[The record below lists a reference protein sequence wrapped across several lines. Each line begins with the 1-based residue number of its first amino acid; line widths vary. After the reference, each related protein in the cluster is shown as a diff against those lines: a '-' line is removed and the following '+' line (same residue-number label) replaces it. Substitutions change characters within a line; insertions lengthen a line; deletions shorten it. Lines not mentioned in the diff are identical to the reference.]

1 MPVCKGLE
9 VDTLCDAYSQVQ
21 QHAHAMEQQSSVNP
35 DVTISSFPYHTIAVP
50 YRSFKLATT
59 V

>member
-1 MPVCKGLE
+1 MPVYKGLE
-9 VDTLCDAYSQVQ
+9 ADTLCVASSQVQ

-35 DVTISSFPYHTIAVP
+35 DVTISSVPYHTIAVL